1 MKQVRSSDHISCL
14 TSRTSRFYHQPNGV
28 RLGFFCRQES
38 RLRSEGILAY
48 CPSALTCASI
58 AIAMLAVTASAQT
71 SNSQQP
77 VAFDTAVAP
86 IFKSNCVACHGAAVK
101 MKELNLTTEE
111 TALKGSESGPVIVPG
126 SPDDSI
132 LFKKIQSGTMPM
144 GKPHLSEADVET
156 IRLWIKGS
164 GASKGSLRADNTPVS
179 QQEITPILLTRCTVC
194 HGLRKQEAGLDL
206 RTRASILK
214 GGKSGPA
221 IVLGNPDES
230 LLIKK
235 IASGEMPPKQKLIVV
250 GVKPISPAET
260 EKIARWIK
268 QGAPEGLPEA
278 DVAGTAK
285 DPLVKDKDRLFW
297 AFQSPKRPEPPK
309 VQHPNRVANPIDAFV
324 LAKLEAK
331 GLTLSPEADR
341 QTLIRRASFDLT
353 GLPPTP
359 SEVQEFLTSKDPRA
373 YDELIDRLLASP
385 RYGERWGR
393 YWLDIAGYADSEGG
407 KLSADLPRPLA
418 FRYRDYVIRSFNADK
433 PYDRFLKEQLAGD
446 ELADYEHA
454 NVVTT
459 DLMDNLIATG
469 FLRMAPDSTTERE
482 VNFVDDRIDVVAD
495 EIETVSSSLMG
506 ITLKCARCHNHKYD
520 PLPQRDYYRFK
531 AIFKGA
537 YDEHDWISPLTLE
550 RYGLYF
556 PGRYLPYVTPG
567 ATPVQLLEEQRN
579 RELVNKEVERQ
590 IKIIRTAWDQ
600 QVDGFKKKLVEKR
613 LASQPKGL
621 QDDLRKLQST
631 APEKRDEIQKYLAQ
645 KFAAVLNVELAEL
658 NEDPAYTHA
667 AMEVERQVKLLE
679 YKMIPEPKIRAL
691 WDRGTPSPT
700 YILRRGM
707 ATSFGPEVQPGPPAV
722 LTTAKVSYSPK
733 SPWPGS
739 QKTGRRL
746 AFAEWLVNPEHPLT
760 SRVMVNR
767 LWKYHFGTGIVK
779 SVGNFGK
786 TGTPPSNP
794 ELLDWL
800 ATEFIQRGWSIKQM
814 QRLIMTSSTY
824 RQVSKTS
831 PEAQR
836 IDPDNALF
844 SRMPLRRMD
853 AEVLNDTLI
862 FAAGRLDETRFGVPE
877 PVLVRDDGL
886 VTPIETGNGWRRSI
900 YIEQR
905 RTEIP
910 TILDNFD
917 LPPMSPNCVERPE
930 STVSLQ
936 ALYLMNNGMV
946 QELSDSLAAR
956 VRKDAGSDPQKQIEL
971 VYWLTLSRGPTP
983 EESKDCLE
991 SLLKL
996 RRLERKD
1003 PKGEP
1008 VMDDVAEQ
1016 RALAKICHTLFNSA
1030 AFIYID

>member
-1 MKQVRSSDHISCL
+1 MAYPASLS
-14 TSRTSRFYHQPNGV
+14 TMAG
-28 RLGFFCRQES
+28 
-38 RLRSEGILAY
+38 LAL
-48 CPSALTCASI
+48 ALLA
-58 AIAMLAVTASAQT
+58 AIGSAQT
-71 SNSQQP
+71 PDASKTLP
-77 VAFDTAVAP
+77 FDSTAGP
-86 IFKSNCVACHGAAVK
+86 IFKSNCVGCHGAAVK
-101 MKELNLTTEE
+101 MKELNLSTEE
-111 TALKGSESGPVIVPG
+111 TALKGSESGPVVVPG
-126 SPDDSI
+126 NPDESI
-132 LFKKIQSGTMPM
+132 LFKKVQSGTMPM
-144 GKPHLSEADVET
+144 GKPHLSDKDVET

-164 GASKGSLRADNTPVS
+164 GSTKAALKANDSPIT
-179 QQEITPILLTRCTVC
+179 QQEIVPILLTRCTVC

-206 RTRASILK
+206 RSKGSILR
-214 GGKSGPA
+214 GGNSGPA
-221 IVLGNPDES
+221 MVLGKPDES

-235 IASGEMPPKQKLIVV
+235 IESGEMPPKQKLIVA

-268 QGAPEGLPEA
+268 LGAPEVPSEPN
-278 DVAGTAK
+278 VAGSEK
-285 DPLVKDKDRLFW
+285 DTLVTDKDRNFW
-297 AFQSPKRPEPPK
+297 AFKSPSRPEPPK
-309 VQHPNRVANPIDAFV
+309 VQHSGRVRNPIDAFV
-324 LAKLEAK
+324 EAKLESK

-341 QTLIRRASFDLT
+341 LTLIRRAYFDLT

-359 SEVQEFLTSKDPRA
+359 AEVQQFLEDKDPNA
-373 YDELIDRLLASP
+373 YDKSIDRLLASP

-407 KLSADLPRPLA
+407 KLSADLPRPFA
-418 FRYRDYVIRSFNADK
+418 FRYRDYVIRSFNNDK

-454 NVVTT
+454 PVITEQ
-459 DLMDNLIATG
+459 LMDNLIATG

-506 ITLKCARCHNHKYD
+506 ITMKCARCHSHKYD

-537 YDEHDWISPLTLE
+537 YDEHDWITPLTLE
-550 RYGLYF
+550 KYGLYF

-567 ATPVQLLEEQRN
+567 ATPVELLEEQRN
-579 RELVNKEVERQ
+579 RELVNKNIEQE
-590 IKIIRTAWDQ
+590 IKTIQTAWEQKQDE
-600 QVDGFKKKLVEKR
+600 FKKKVVQKR
-613 LASQPKGL
+613 LLSQPA
-621 QDDLRKLQST
+621 DLREDLTKLLAT
-631 APEKRDEIQKYLAQ
+631 PPEKRDEIQKYLAE
-645 KFAAVLNVELAEL
+645 KFAAVLHVESAEL
-658 NEDPAYTHA
+658 NADPAYA
-667 AMEVERQVKLLE
+667 RESQEVEKKVKLLE
-679 YKMIPEPKIRAL
+679 YRMIPEPKIRAL

-722 LTTAKVSYSPK
+722 LTTAKVSYDLK
-733 SPWPGS
+733 APWPGA

-746 AFAEWLVNPEHPLT
+746 AFAEWLVNPDHPLT

-767 LWKYHFGTGIVK
+767 IWKYHFGTGIVK

-800 ATEFIQRGWSIKQM
+800 ATEFVRQGWSIKKM
-814 QRLIMTSSTY
+814 QRIIMTSSTY
-824 RQVSKTS
+824 RQVSKVS

-836 IDPDNALF
+836 LDPDNALV

-862 FAAGRLDETRFGVPE
+862 FLAGRLDETRFGIPE

-886 VTPIETGNGWRRSI
+886 VVPIETDKGWRRSI
-900 YIEQR
+900 YVEQR

-946 QELSDSLAAR
+946 RQLADSLASR
-956 VRKDAGSDPQKQIEL
+956 VRHEAGADPQKEVES
-971 VYWLTLSRGPTP
+971 VYWIALSRPPGA
-983 EESKDCLE
+983 E
-991 SLLKL
+991 
-996 RRLERKD
+996 ERKD
-1003 PKGEP
+1003 SLDALGKLRKLEKNASGGSVTDEIA
-1008 VMDDVAEQ
+1008 DQ
-1016 RALAKICHTLFNSA
+1016 RALAKLCHTVFNSA
-1030 AFIYID
+1030 SFIYID